1 MDSSFKSVN
10 LSEQSMDCLF
20 CPADNCLNVP
30 EIFYSYNPLKSE
42 VQYKCN
48 CKGDYN
54 KKITINLQ
62 KFLEKSEIICHECK
76 KIITNSNIFF
86 CKNCKNIIDIN
97 CKKSHMNNSKHPYFE
112 LIKKDNILNHC

>member
-10 LSEQSMDCLF
+10 LSEQSMDCFF
-20 CPADNCLNVP
+20 CPADNYLNAP

-42 VQYKCN
+42 AQYKCN
-48 CKGDYN
+48 FKGDYN

-86 CKNCKNIIDIN
+86 VKIVKISLILIVKNHI
-97 CKKSHMNNSKHPYFE
+97 
-112 LIKKDNILNHC
+112 